1 MAQNLTIAGASYN
14 DVPAITVPT
23 QGGGYASFI
32 DTSDGTVVA
41 EDVLADKVCYSNG
54 TRIVGTGTGG
64 GGSSTKYGISI
75 DDLLGE
81 VSSGTLNVPTGND
94 TDLTISGFTKLAQY
108 SLYYKFVRN
117 TKIRSAV
124 FSDLEQCANSYAMQ
138 YCFYYCTNL
147 ASASFPKLTTIN
159 GSSAFGNVF
168 YGDTKLAS
176 VDLSKLETVNTSSCM
191 QYAFYSCSALESIDF
206 SSLKTI
212 GSASTGN
219 TANNRHFYYAFNGCT
234 KLTTLTFPSLEA
246 IYCNGNGTT
255 YGSFANNNKIQ
266 KLYFPKLTTMTW
278 SSSYTNANRTQAIA
292 NMFASCS
299 ALTEIHFA
307 EANKSA
313 VESMTGYSTKWAAPS
328 SCQILFDL

>member
-1 MAQNLTIAGASYN
+1 MSGKIAY
-14 DVPAITVPT
+14 V
-23 QGGGYASFI
+23 
-32 DTSDGTVVA
+32 DG
-41 EDVLADKVCYSNG
+41 EK
-54 TRIVGTGTGG
+54 IIGTGTGG
-64 GGSSTKYGISI
+64 GGSKYGISI

-81 VSSGTLNVPTGND
+81 VSNGTLNVPTGND
-94 TDLTISGFTKLAQY
+94 GNLTISGFTKLAH
-108 SLYYKFVRN
+108 
-117 TKIRSAV
+117 
-124 FSDLEQCANSYAMQ
+124 YAMQ
-138 YCFYYCTNL
+138 YGFYYCTNL

-219 TANNRHFYYAFNGCT
+219 TANNRHLYYAFNGCN
-234 KLTTLTFPSLEA
+234 KLTTLTFPALEA
-246 IYCNGNGTT
+246 IYCNGNGST
-255 YGSFANNNKIQ
+255 YGSFANNNKLQ

-278 SSSYTNANRTQAIA
+278 SSAYTNANRALAIQ
-292 NMFASCS
+292 NMFYSCT

-307 EANKSA
+307 SANQAA
-313 VESMTGYSTKWAAPS
+313 VEAMTGYSTKWGAPS